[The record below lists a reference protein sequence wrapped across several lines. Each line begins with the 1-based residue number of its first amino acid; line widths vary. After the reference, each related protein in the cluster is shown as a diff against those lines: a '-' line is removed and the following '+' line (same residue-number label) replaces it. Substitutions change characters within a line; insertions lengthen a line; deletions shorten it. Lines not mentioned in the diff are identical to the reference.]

1 MTKKQIHLNGFTQ
14 NSVSPHAAGLW
25 RYPTHNGE
33 AHGTLAYWTDLA
45 KTLERGKFDALFLAD
60 VIGVYDVYQAS
71 NEAALAQA
79 VQVPAH
85 DPLLAV
91 SAMAAATKRLGFAIT
106 ASATY
111 IPPYQLARQYS
122 TLDHLTDGRIGW
134 NIVTSYLESEAI
146 NLGLVGLI
154 PHDERYER
162 AEEYLDVVYK
172 LWEQSWQDGAVEK
185 TTHYSNPLKVQAI
198 AHEGNYFTVPGVHLV
213 EPSKQRTPLLFQAG
227 ASPRGRE
234 FAAKH
239 AEGIFTNTQ
248 NQKNAVAELQAF
260 IADIT
265 ARLAKYGR
273 KREDVK
279 IIPAVVPIIG
289 ATEEEAYAKL
299 EDYKRYVDYDGAAAL
314 LSGHSGIDFSKLDP
328 NQYVENLPSQAMQS
342 RLQNYTSTNP
352 NYRWTVRD
360 AVLYHGLTNG
370 SEIIVGT
377 PAQIADRLELLSQEG
392 GADGFNIRQ
401 VVNPASF
408 EEFVDYVVPELQ
420 KRGIYRTDY
429 EGETL
434 REHYLGKNQQH
445 LKANHYGK
453 SVRVGGE
460 VHA

>member
-91 SAMAAATKRLGFAIT
+91 SAMAAATKHLGFAIT

-146 NLGLVGLI
+146 NLGLAGLI

-185 TTHYSNPLKVQAI
+185 TTHYSNPHKVQAI

-328 NQYVENLPSQAMQS
+328 DQYVENLPSQAMQS

-377 PAQIADRLELLSQEG
+377 PSQIADRLELLSQEG

>member
-91 SAMAAATKRLGFAIT
+91 SAMAAATKHLGFAIT

-146 NLGLVGLI
+146 NLGLAGLI

-185 TTHYSNPLKVQAI
+185 TTHYSNPHKVQAI

-265 ARLAKYGR
+265 VRLAKYGR

-279 IIPAVVPIIG
+279 IIPAVVPVIG

-328 NQYVENLPSQAMQS
+328 DQYVENLPSQAMQS

-377 PAQIADRLELLSQEG
+377 PSQIADRLELLSQEG

>member
-91 SAMAAATKRLGFAIT
+91 SAMAAATKHLGFAIT

-146 NLGLVGLI
+146 NLGLAGLI

-185 TTHYSNPLKVQAI
+185 TKHYSNPHKVQAI

-265 ARLAKYGR
+265 VRLAKYGR

-328 NQYVENLPSQAMQS
+328 DQYVENLPSQAMQS

-377 PAQIADRLELLSQEG
+377 PSQIADRLELLSQEG

>member
-146 NLGLVGLI
+146 NLGLAGLI

-185 TTHYSNPLKVQAI
+185 TTHYSNPHKVQAI

-328 NQYVENLPSQAMQS
+328 DQYVENLPSQAMQS

-377 PAQIADRLELLSQEG
+377 PSQIADRLELLSQEG

>member
-1 MTKKQIHLNGFTQ
+1 M
-14 NSVSPHAAGLW
+14 
-25 RYPTHNGE
+25 
-33 AHGTLAYWTDLA
+33 
-45 KTLERGKFDALFLAD
+45 KTWD
-60 VIGVYDVYQAS
+60 
-71 NEAALAQA
+71 
-79 VQVPAH
+79 
-85 DPLLAV
+85 
-91 SAMAAATKRLGFAIT
+91 
-106 ASATY
+106 

-420 KRGIYRTDY
+420 KRDIYRTDY

>member
-1 MTKKQIHLNGFTQ
+1 M
-14 NSVSPHAAGLW
+14 
-25 RYPTHNGE
+25 
-33 AHGTLAYWTDLA
+33 
-45 KTLERGKFDALFLAD
+45 
-60 VIGVYDVYQAS
+60 
-71 NEAALAQA
+71 
-79 VQVPAH
+79 
-85 DPLLAV
+85 
-91 SAMAAATKRLGFAIT
+91 
-106 ASATY
+106 
-111 IPPYQLARQYS
+111 
-122 TLDHLTDGRIGW
+122 
-134 NIVTSYLESEAI
+134 
-146 NLGLVGLI
+146 
-154 PHDERYER
+154 
-162 AEEYLDVVYK
+162 
-172 LWEQSWQDGAVEK
+172 
-185 TTHYSNPLKVQAI
+185 
-198 AHEGNYFTVPGVHLV
+198 
-213 EPSKQRTPLLFQAG
+213 
-227 ASPRGRE
+227 
-234 FAAKH
+234 
-239 AEGIFTNTQ
+239 
-248 NQKNAVAELQAF
+248 QAF

-377 PAQIADRLELLSQEG
+377 PSQIADRLELLSQEG

>member
-91 SAMAAATKRLGFAIT
+91 SAMAAATKHLGFAIT

-146 NLGLVGLI
+146 NLGLAGLI

-185 TTHYSNPLKVQAI
+185 TTHYSNPHKVQAI

-248 NQKNAVAELQAF
+248 NQKNAVA
-260 IADIT
+260 
-265 ARLAKYGR
+265 
-273 KREDVK
+273 
-279 IIPAVVPIIG
+279 
-289 ATEEEAYAKL
+289 
-299 EDYKRYVDYDGAAAL
+299 
-314 LSGHSGIDFSKLDP
+314 
-328 NQYVENLPSQAMQS
+328 
-342 RLQNYTSTNP
+342 
-352 NYRWTVRD
+352 
-360 AVLYHGLTNG
+360 
-370 SEIIVGT
+370 
-377 PAQIADRLELLSQEG
+377 
-392 GADGFNIRQ
+392 
-401 VVNPASF
+401 
-408 EEFVDYVVPELQ
+408 
-420 KRGIYRTDY
+420 
-429 EGETL
+429 
-434 REHYLGKNQQH
+434 
-445 LKANHYGK
+445 
-453 SVRVGGE
+453 
-460 VHA
+460 

>member
-91 SAMAAATKRLGFAIT
+91 SAMAAATKHLGFAIT

-146 NLGLVGLI
+146 NLGLAGLI

-185 TTHYSNPLKVQAI
+185 TTHYSNPHKVQAI

-265 ARLAKYGR
+265 VRLAKYGR

-328 NQYVENLPSQAMQS
+328 DQYVENLPSQAMQS

-377 PAQIADRLELLSQEG
+377 PSQIADRLELLSQEG

>member
-14 NSVSPHAAGLW
+14 NSASPHAAGLW
-25 RYPTHNGE
+25 RHPEHQGKE
-33 AHGTLAYWTDLA
+33 HGTLAYWTNLA

-60 VIGVYDVYQAS
+60 VIGVYDVYQGS
-71 NEAALAQA
+71 NQAALAQA

-85 DPLLAV
+85 DPLLAI
-91 SAMAAATKRLGFAIT
+91 SAMAQATEKLGFAIT

-111 IPPYQLARQYS
+111 IQPYQLARQYS
-122 TLDHLTDGRIGW
+122 TLDHLTNGRIGW
-134 NIVTSYLESEAI
+134 NIVTSYLESEAV
-146 NLGLVGLI
+146 NLGLSGLI
-154 PHDERYER
+154 PHDERYDR

-172 LWEQSWQDGAVEK
+172 LWEQSWDDDAVVQN
-185 TTHYSNPLKVQAI
+185 TQYIDPTKVREI
-198 AHEGNYFTVPGVHLV
+198 AHEGKYFNVPGLHLI

-227 ASPRGRE
+227 SSERGRE

-248 NQKNAVAELQAF
+248 NQKNAVAELQSF

-265 ARLAKYGR
+265 ERLHKYGR

-299 EDYKRYVDYDGAAAL
+299 EEYKSYVDYDGAAAL
-314 LSGHSGIDFSKLDP
+314 LSGHSGVDFSKLDP
-328 NQYVENLPSQAMQS
+328 DQYVENLPSQAMQS
-342 RLQNYTSTNP
+342 RLQSYTSDNVD
-352 NYRWTVRD
+352 YRWTVRD

-370 SEIIVGT
+370 SEVIVGT
-377 PAQIADRLELLSQEG
+377 PSQIADRLEVLSQEG

-408 EEFVDYVVPELQ
+408 EEFVDAVVPELQ

-429 EGETL
+429 EGDTL
-434 REHYLGKNQQH
+434 REHYLGQGQAR
-445 LKANHYGK
+445 LKDNHYGK
-453 SVRVGGE
+453 QLRIGGE